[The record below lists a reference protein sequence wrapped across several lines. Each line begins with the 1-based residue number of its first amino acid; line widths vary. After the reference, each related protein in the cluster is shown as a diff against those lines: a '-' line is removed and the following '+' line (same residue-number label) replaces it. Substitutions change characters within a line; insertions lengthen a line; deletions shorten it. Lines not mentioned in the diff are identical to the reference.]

1 MVFQCINIRQV
12 PREVLKTAAYLNY
25 FEIYIIMS
33 PLLIGG
39 IETNPGPRLNES
51 SNSSSASGI
60 FEKSSIK
67 SNFSVVHYNI
77 QSLSNKVNI
86 IESELS
92 DFDAICLTE
101 TWLDSRT
108 SDETIKINGFN
119 LYRRDRVGDN
129 HGGIC
134 VNIN

>member
-1 MVFQCINIRQV
+1 M
-12 PREVLKTAAYLNY
+12 PRVKDIDFFNY
-25 FEIYIIMS
+25 FEIYIMMS
-33 PLLIGG
+33 ALLIGG
-39 IETNPGPRLNES
+39 METNPGPHLGES

-77 QSLSNKVNI
+77 QSLSNKVDI
-86 IESELS
+86 IESELR

-101 TWLDSRT
+101 TWLDRRT
-108 SDETIKINGFN
+108 SDDTIKINGFN

-134 VNIN
+134 VYIIIPVMVPKP